1 MNTEIH
7 TLKARRHIINLPSGL
22 INVSLDYI
30 ALTSPGK
37 TLLVMLT
44 GFIGMWLASKGIPEF
59 SLTFWGLIG
68 IGLAS
73 AGSLVF
79 NNYYDRDIDR
89 LMKRTN
95 RRALPCGRIEPK
107 SALLFGLFLSTAAFV
122 TLSVFA
128 NTLSAFLAIFTI
140 VFYAYFYTA
149 VLKRRTP
156 GATELGG
163 IPGAL
168 PPVIGWA
175 VVKGQIGFDP
185 WLLFLIMLLWQ
196 PPHFWALAIR
206 YRDDYQRA
214 GIPTVP
220 VVYSEHHTN
229 LRSVCYVI
237 LLALV
242 SLTPYYFGIA
252 GQLYLLTASILGGL
266 YLLLYCVHILSKHD
280 LNRHLFVYSIV
291 YLSALFIVMVV
302 DLVG

>member
-1 MNTEIH
+1 MNTD
-7 TLKARRHIINLPSGL
+7 TLKARRAINWPSDL
-22 INVSLDYI
+22 VNMTLDYV

-44 GFIGMWLASKGIPEF
+44 GFIGMWLAARGLPEI
-59 SLTFWGLIG
+59 SLAMWGLLG

-89 LMKRTN
+89 VMKRTQG
-95 RRALPCGRIEPK
+95 RALPSGRIKPNR
-107 SALLFGLFLSTAAFV
+107 ALLLGIFLSIASFV
-122 TLSVFA
+122 ILSVFA
-128 NTLSAFLAIFTI
+128 NTLSAILAILTI
-140 VFYAYFYTA
+140 IFYAYLYTA

-156 GATELGG
+156 GATEIGG

-175 VVKGQIGFDP
+175 VVTGQIGFEP

-206 YRDDYQRA
+206 YRDDYARA

-220 VVYSEHHTN
+220 VVYSKHHAIV
-229 LRSVCYVI
+229 RSIYYVI
-237 LLALV
+237 LLIIV
-242 SLTPYYFGIA
+242 SITPYYFGMS
-252 GQLYLLTASILGGL
+252 GQMYLAIASILGAIYLIL
-266 YLLLYCVHILSKHD
+266 YFIQIFSKRD

-291 YLSALFIVMVV
+291 YLSALFIAIVV
-302 DLVG
+302 DLSG

>member
-1 MNTEIH
+1 MNTD
-7 TLKARRHIINLPSGL
+7 TLKARRAINWPSDL
-22 INVSLDYI
+22 VNMTLDYV

-44 GFIGMWLASKGIPEF
+44 GFIGMWLAARGLPEI
-59 SLTFWGLIG
+59 SLAMWGLLG

-89 LMKRTN
+89 VMKRTHG
-95 RRALPCGRIEPK
+95 RALPSGRIEPNR
-107 SALLFGLFLSTAAFV
+107 ALLLGIFLSIASFV
-122 TLSVFA
+122 ILSVFA
-128 NTLSAFLAIFTI
+128 NTLSAILAILTI
-140 VFYAYFYTA
+140 ISYAYLYTA

-156 GATELGG
+156 GATEIGG

-175 VVKGQIGFDP
+175 VVTGQIGFEP

-206 YRDDYQRA
+206 YRDDYARA

-220 VVYSEHHTN
+220 VVYSEHHTI
-229 LRSVCYVI
+229 LRSIYYVI
-237 LLALV
+237 LLIIV
-242 SLTPYYFGIA
+242 SLTPYYFGMS
-252 GQLYLLTASILGGL
+252 GQIYLAIASILGAIYLIL
-266 YLLLYCVHILSKHD
+266 YFIQIFSKRD

-291 YLSALFIVMVV
+291 YLSALFIAIVV
-302 DLVG
+302 DLSG

>member
-1 MNTEIH
+1 MNTES
-7 TLKARRHIINLPSGL
+7 LKARRVINRPSDL
-22 INVSLDYI
+22 VNVTLDYVE
-30 ALTSPGK
+30 LTSPGK

-44 GFIGMWLASKGIPEF
+44 GFIGMWLAAKGLPEF
-59 SLTFWGLIG
+59 SLSFWGLIG

-89 LMKRTN
+89 LMERTHK
-95 RRALPCGRIEPK
+95 RALPSGRIEPDR
-107 SALLFGLFLSTAAFV
+107 ALLLGTFLSIASFII
-122 TLSVFA
+122 
-128 NTLSAFLAIFTI
+128 LSAFTNVLSAILAIFTI
-140 VFYAYFYTA
+140 IFYAYFYTA

-156 GATELGG
+156 GATEIGG

-175 VVKGQIGFDP
+175 VVTGQTGFES

-206 YRDDYQRA
+206 YRDDYSRA

-229 LRSVCYVI
+229 FRSIFYVT
-237 LLALV
+237 LLVIV
-242 SLTPYYFGIA
+242 SLLPYYFKMA
-252 GQLYLLTASILGGL
+252 GRLYLAIASILGAI
-266 YLLLYCVHILSKHD
+266 YLILYCIHILSKRD
-280 LNRHLFVYSIV
+280 LNRCLFVYSIV
-291 YLSALFIVMVV
+291 YLTVLFVSMIVDIVR
-302 DLVG
+302 